1 MFIQIPKVKEFVTGP
16 QIANYANPLVLMF
29 DVLGV
34 PYMFICYGLNSVYA
48 MFIKLYD
55 NSISNS
61 LNEFDL
67 DSYDRSWV
75 WFIVAY
81 FLLVMPLALFVFLKR
96 MNKEDKK
103 NEDNDT
109 N

>member
-34 PYMFICYGLNSVYA
+34 PYMFICYGLNCVYA
-48 MFIKLYD
+48 IFIKLYD

-61 LNEFDL
+61 NLSFNPEPAFQGGQLLNRNILQDQ
-67 DSYDRSWV
+67 R
-75 WFIVAY
+75 
-81 FLLVMPLALFVFLKR
+81 
-96 MNKEDKK
+96 
-103 NEDNDT
+103 
-109 N
+109 